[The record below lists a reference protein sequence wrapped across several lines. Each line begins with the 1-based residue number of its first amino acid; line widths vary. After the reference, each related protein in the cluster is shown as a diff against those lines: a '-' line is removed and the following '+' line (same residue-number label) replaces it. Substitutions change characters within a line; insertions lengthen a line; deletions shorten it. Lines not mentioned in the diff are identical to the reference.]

1 MSPASPIEMS
11 LGQAVVAT
19 FAVTCDGGEADE
31 RAGADAA
38 PFLID
43 LSDDRLTVEAAG
55 TLLGRQGTRYD
66 VIKSPLTM
74 AAIEKRTLCQACS
87 LDDYEWEKQAAAL
100 SNCSGH
106 RRRAPDRPDRH
117 CEALGHIPGA
127 PLNRQQLD
135 LRELQGEEVDHRTH
149 FRGKQAA

>member
-87 LDDYEWEKQAAAL
+87 LDDYEWEKQALLTA
-100 SNCSGH
+100 G
-106 RRRAPDRPDRH
+106 RRQRCRIAVAIAEERRTGQIGTVRH
-117 CEALGHIPGA
+117 SDI
-127 PLNRQQLD
+127 
-135 LRELQGEEVDHRTH
+135 
-149 FRGKQAA
+149 FRGRH